1 MPMIRSVSFQQIVSF
16 FLQCFIN
23 KFDEK
28 AIYRQIK
35 MKQLISSFITG
46 FVIFIMIL
54 ITGDTIA
61 FPALL
66 YGFVGFIDS

>member
-1 MPMIRSVSFQQIVSF
+1 MICFLPTDRII

-66 YGFVGFIDS
+66 YGFVGFVDS